1 MKPSG
6 FQTHASAI
14 RLRIIRNGTVLPKTI
29 DATKVSGRP
38 ASQSIKIYLKKG
50 RGNQGISSIH
60 CTMSGAAVNA
70 ATPVARINENTSDNN
85 GFLPVKIKNPNENQ
99 KTN

>member
-1 MKPSG
+1 MP
-6 FQTHASAI
+6 QEAI
-14 RLRIIRNGTVLPKTI
+14 SSDPCFESNGMAENWEKYLTELGP
-29 DATKVSGRP
+29 AGRP
-38 ASQSIKIYLKKG
+38 SNHIKIYLYIR

-60 CTMSGAAVNA
+60 CTISGAAENA
-70 ATPVARINENTSDNN
+70 ATPVARINENTRDNN

>member
-1 MKPSG
+1 MP
-6 FQTHASAI
+6 QEAI
-14 RLRIIRNGTVLPKTI
+14 SSDPFFESNGMAENWEKYLTELGPAGRSEGNIR
-29 DATKVSGRP
+29 
-38 ASQSIKIYLKKG
+38 IYLYIR

-60 CTMSGAAVNA
+60 CTISGAAENA
-70 ATPVARINENTSDNN
+70 ATPVARINENTRDNN